1 MTQPKHFIDDR
12 DLDRAQRLAILETT
26 WALKHEGKDPGKPM
40 AGKQVAVC
48 MSKPS
53 LRTRVSFTVAVR
65 GLGGD
70 VVEVNA
76 SNTKLGAGED
86 LEEWAAV
93 LGRMVDCIVAR
104 VHDHED
110 LIGFREYGGVPVINA
125 LSDLLHPMQGLA
137 DAFTVWEHARK
148 SGAAGSESADAFFSQ
163 DSRWTWL
170 GDGNNVTHSLML
182 TAASLGPTITMA
194 CPDGRQPDPKIVAS
208 ARSIHPKGDGA
219 VLTSTS
225 AEDMIAGA
233 DMVYADTWV
242 SYGQEGDLTR
252 EDVERI
258 FSPYRVDASMMARA
272 KDSAIFLHCLPAH
285 TGDEVTADVLRG
297 PQSLILDQAENRL
310 WTARALLS
318 SHTFGS

>member
-1 MTQPKHFIDDR
+1 MTSLHHFLDDR
-12 DLDRAQRLAILETT
+12 DLDRASRLRLLETT
-26 WALKHEGKDPGKPM
+26 WALKHGAHDPGKPL
-40 AGKQVAVC
+40 AGKHVAVC

-53 LRTRVSFTVAVR
+53 LRTRVSFTVAIR

-70 VVEVNA
+70 VIEVNA

-104 VHDHED
+104 VHDHQD
-110 LIGFREYGGVPVINA
+110 LLGFREYGGVPVINA

-148 SGAAGSESADAFFSQ
+148 RGVAGSESAESFFARDA
-163 DSRWTWL
+163 RWAWL

-182 TAASLGPTITMA
+182 TAASLGPTIAMA
-194 CPDGRQPDPKIVAS
+194 CPPGRQPDAGLVAA
-208 ARSIHPKGDGA
+208 ARTLHPRGAAA
-219 VLTSTS
+219 VLTTS
-225 AEDMIAGA
+225 DPVEAIAAA

-252 EDVERI
+252 DEVERI
-258 FSPYRVDASMMARA
+258 FSPYRIDAAMMARA
-272 KDSAIFLHCLPAH
+272 KREGIFLHCLPAH
-285 TGDEVTADVLRG
+285 TGDEVTAEVLRG

-310 WTARALLS
+310 WTTRALLAT
-318 SHTFGS
+318 HTFAG